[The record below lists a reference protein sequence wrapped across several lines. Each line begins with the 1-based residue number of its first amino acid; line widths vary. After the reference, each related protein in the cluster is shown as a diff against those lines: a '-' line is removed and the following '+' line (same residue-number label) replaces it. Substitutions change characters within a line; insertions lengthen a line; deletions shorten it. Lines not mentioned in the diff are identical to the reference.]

1 MSEMSVDQIDLY
13 LPYYFGLPP
22 DVVSKFK
29 QIAWQGVKSF
39 QTFYLSIQ
47 SDTGS
52 IETYVGAAKNVNGLV
67 TLAFTSSKGIGKIHQ
82 RKNCENA
89 PIFLLPELLKHF
101 TYNNIMFSYADAFI
115 SRSIKCFHEVI
126 CQERFETCVP
136 YFFVLENLCI
146 PREYAVPEHLDN
158 CSNYNINH
166 NIKESL
172 LTENS
177 DKKFKLSSFTG
188 LIASQAVE
196 RTELLRRVISA
207 RFAELPETRKRVE
220 QFFPNI
226 PNSENYIHGTG
237 FKSFSESTGLI
248 KWLGI
253 MDSKIPEFLD
263 YILSSIK
270 LVLIKRR
277 SISK

>member
-1 MSEMSVDQIDLY
+1 
-13 LPYYFGLPP
+13 
-22 DVVSKFK
+22 
-29 QIAWQGVKSF
+29 
-39 QTFYLSIQ
+39 
-47 SDTGS
+47 
-52 IETYVGAAKNVNGLV
+52 
-67 TLAFTSSKGIGKIHQ
+67 
-82 RKNCENA
+82 
-89 PIFLLPELLKHF
+89 
-101 TYNNIMFSYADAFI
+101 MFSYADAFI

-158 CSNYNINH
+158 CSNYNVNH

-172 LTENS
+172 LTESSN
-177 DKKFKLSSFTG
+177 KKLRLSSFTG

-263 YILSSIK
+263 YILSSIEVSLDQK
-270 LVLIKRR
+270 EKYIKMISHIKYSTFQELTENNLIYAVGESNCRYSKIIAIRNKDLMTTDWYIANINLKFVLAPNIIFLRTHKSSFFGLFQSTETKIQEIPQSLTYEFLKR
-277 SISK
+277 